1 MKVCKHCGEINT
13 NDSSYCCNCGQ
24 SNFILQD
31 EIPCPNCGALN
42 DKSFSHCINCGNKLS
57 ERPPVRET
65 QQEAGYTPV
74 PVDIKQELSGVF
86 DTGLTS
92 MPSEMARC
100 PHCGTMVPITAIFC
114 PKCGV
119 SVASLH
125 TRRVVERKICPHCG
139 KLNRLESNFCSYC
152 FSSLAH
158 ADTEQLH
165 VIHES
170 QNLGELTI
178 RQAYLEGLNGKQLI
192 CPNCGT
198 LNEPTEPFCVNCGLK
213 LEADSAKKYC
223 PNCGT
228 ENPSESQFC
237 SKCRWSF
244 EGETPDKIE
253 KWTCPF
259 CEHVNDHEDMFCPN
273 CGQKRQK

>member
-1 MKVCKHCGEINT
+1 MCA
-13 NDSSYCCNCGQ
+13 
-24 SNFILQD
+24 
-31 EIPCPNCGALN
+31 NCGALN
-42 DKSFSHCINCGNKLS
+42 DKSFTHCINCGHILGDGPVKEVARS
-57 ERPPVRET
+57 E
-65 QQEAGYTPV
+65 GYTPV
-74 PVDIKQELSGVF
+74 PVDIKQELSPIF
-86 DTGLTS
+86 DTGLMST
-92 MPSEMARC
+92 PSEVARC
-100 PHCGTMVPITAIFC
+100 PHCGNMVPITAIFC

-125 TRRVVERKICPHCG
+125 VRRVVERKVCPHCG
-139 KLNRLESNFCSYC
+139 KLNKLDSSFCSYC

-165 VIHES
+165 VVHES
-170 QNLGELTI
+170 ENLGEITI

-198 LNEPTEPFCVNCGLK
+198 LNEPGEPFCLNCGLK
-213 LEADSAKKYC
+213 LEADTPKKYC

-228 ENPSESQFC
+228 ENPADSQFC

-244 EGETPDKIE
+244 EGEAPDKIE

-259 CEHVNDHEDMFCPN
+259 CDHVNEREDTYCTH